1 MKDFLVTV
9 TLLITEEVEANSKD
23 EAMQALEERLLEDKM
38 LVMDNLGY
46 EVEEV

>member
-9 TLLITEEVEANSKD
+9 TLEIIKEVEADSKD
-23 EAMQALEERLLEDKM
+23 EAIQAIEERLLEDQT

-46 EVEEV
+46 EVEEA

>member
-9 TLLITEEVEANSKD
+9 TLEITKEVEADSKD
-23 EAMQALEERLLEDKM
+23 EAIQAVEERLWEDQT

-46 EVEEV
+46 EVEEA